1 MNCWTTPE
9 LFVMPVPL
17 TLSRKLGGV
26 VMLNALAPGSK
37 AMPFTSTLDESDIS
51 VMFEAANVAVS
62 LGPFGTVLGIQ
73 LAAVFQSPLI
83 GSSCQVALP
92 ANPACIVRP
101 KHKMQMSKRRLVD
114 VAMSTSRPADFE
126 AHFFMRLAPGCFPPL
141 FYLKNVPQ
149 CQLEIRA
156 PQLRWLFRP
165 ATSLF

>member
-1 MNCWTTPE
+1 
-9 LFVMPVPL
+9 
-17 TLSRKLGGV
+17 
-26 VMLNALAPGSK
+26 
-37 AMPFTSTLDESDIS
+37 MPFTSTLDESDIS

-114 VAMSTSRPADFE
+114 VAISTSRSAEFE
-126 AHFFMRLAPGCFPPL
+126 AHVLMRLAPVCFQLL
-141 FYLKNVPQ
+141 FTRKTCSSSSLN
-149 CQLEIRA
+149 IRA
-156 PQLRWLFRP
+156 RTLQVV
-165 ATSLF
+165 SLGNFVARGSTGEI